1 MISSFRYSEQAA
13 DFAVNLYLF
22 QAMDGSARANVKG
35 PVSRHTTDDRQLFES
50 MTSLTLHK
58 AFSFAIRMANRN
70 DVEIVVS
77 GDRSL
82 WDANWGNLAPLT
94 R

>member
-1 MISSFRYSEQAA
+1 MTSSFRYSEQAA
-13 DFAVNLYLF
+13 DSAVNLHLF
-22 QAMDGSARANVKG
+22 QTVDGAARANVKG
-35 PVSRHTTDDRQLFES
+35 PISRHTTDDRELFES
-50 MTSLTLHK
+50 MTSMPLEK
-58 AFSFAIRMANRN
+58 AFSSAIRMANRN

-82 WDANWGNLAPLT
+82 WDANWGKLAPLT